1 MRRLLGR
8 GVPSPLRGRVWFA
21 LLRAALDGRP
31 DRGGNPNPNLNPNPN
46 PNPDPNPDPNPSPNP
61 NPDPNQDLSR
71 LMLTSQSPLIASLFP
86 GDAPA
91 SGTRRAT

>member
-31 DRGGNPNPNLNPNPN
+31 DRGGNPNPNLNPKPN
-46 PNPDPNPDPNPSPNP
+46 PNPDPNPDPNPSPSPNP
-61 NPDPNQDLSR
+61 NPNPNPNQVGLTAAGCVPR
-71 LMLTSQSPLIASLFP
+71 LRTA
-86 GDAPA
+86 
-91 SGTRRAT
+91 ATI